1 MSIVPTSCIQ
11 PFYPCLDP
19 PFFDLRVVP
28 LAVDSLGP
36 SKNFIVFLVHNLTIN
51 TGRQNS
57 PPYHLQYIL
66 GGSICQRLFFFY
78 HIPITYCIKRLTT
91 VIPIQQQPPSKIGF
105 PPDLISLIMLLSEY
119 NTEREPE
126 GRERKMRG
134 SGGASN
140 SERVKPPEGGGAD
153 RQTCQRQ
160 GCKALYAPPLKILEI
175 SIGSSG
181 SEDFD

>member
-1 MSIVPTSCIQ
+1 MCFPEQAVCDQ
-11 PFYPCLDP
+11 PSLIFLQVSFEYP

-78 HIPITYCIKRLTT
+78 HIPITCCIKRLTT

-105 PPDLISLIMLLSEY
+105 PPDLISLIMLLFKPIAAMAIIIKNLLSSL
-119 NTEREPE
+119 
-126 GRERKMRG
+126 
-134 SGGASN
+134 SG
-140 SERVKPPEGGGAD
+140 
-153 RQTCQRQ
+153 
-160 GCKALYAPPLKILEI
+160 LKT
-175 SIGSSG
+175 
-181 SEDFD
+181 